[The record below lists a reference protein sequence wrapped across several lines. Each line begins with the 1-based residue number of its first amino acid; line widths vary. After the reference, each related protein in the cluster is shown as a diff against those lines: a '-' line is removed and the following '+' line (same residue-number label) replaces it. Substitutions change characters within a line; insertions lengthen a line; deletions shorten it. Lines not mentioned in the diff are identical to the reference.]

1 MSLNGI
7 LLFSLRAAG
16 FALAVCAL
24 WAGICRL
31 RGRPMG
37 RRRMLGLFYIAALVQ
52 ITVLRGGVDWLA
64 VFSGQRQ
71 APQLIPLK
79 TILGLIEAGDI
90 WNLVYNVA
98 GNLIWFV
105 PLGMLLKHKGR
116 RWPLGLGAAVSAGIE
131 ICQYLLITGTTDVD
145 DIILNALGAFLGWSL
160 MQIKIKRQS

>member
-1 MSLNGI
+1 MSPKGI
-7 LLFSLRAAG
+7 LIYSLRAAG

-31 RGRPMG
+31 RGKPLG

-52 ITVLRGGVDWLA
+52 ITVLRGGVDWQA
-64 VFSGQRQ
+64 VFSGRRQ

-79 TILGLIEAGDI
+79 TILGLIDAGDI

-105 PLGMLLKHKGR
+105 PLGMLLKHRSR
-116 RWPLGLGAAVSAGIE
+116 RWALGLGAAVSAGIE
-131 ICQYLLITGTTDVD
+131 ICQYLLMTGATDVD
-145 DIILNALGAFLGWSL
+145 DVILNALGAFLGWNL
-160 MQIKIKRQS
+160 MRIKIKRQS